1 VKLVELT
8 RSDGAGVVAAVGPL
22 QDGDAETYATEVRR
36 LVDAQA
42 GAGLSVT
49 TKTVESASG
58 DSAAAPVAPA
68 ALLRKALSRSTGS

>member
-8 RSDGAGVVAAVGPL
+8 QPDGADVVAAVGPL
-22 QDGDAETYATEVRR
+22 QDGDAEAYATELRR

-49 TKTVESASG
+49 TKVVESTSG
-58 DSAAAPVAPA
+58 EATGTPVPPA
-68 ALLRKALSRSTGS
+68 DLVRKALSRSTEG